1 MTWNRSGVSAT
12 RMRAQIT
19 LFGVTIAFVPA
30 DQDCRAER
38 RFGGV
43 WLAMGGG
50 CRWPV
55 EVPVDIGER
64 SGPPGRLGFRQAVR
78 LADRRGQLASEQG
91 RDHSG

>member
-38 RFGGV
+38 RLF
-43 WLAMGGG
+43 A
-50 CRWPV
+50 RTDEDSSYSP
-55 EVPVDIGER
+55 
-64 SGPPGRLGFRQAVR
+64 
-78 LADRRGQLASEQG
+78 
-91 RDHSG
+91 

>member
-38 RFGGV
+38 RISRAARP
-43 WLAMGGG
+43 LS
-50 CRWPV
+50 CH
-55 EVPVDIGER
+55 
-64 SGPPGRLGFRQAVR
+64 AV
-78 LADRRGQLASEQG
+78 
-91 RDHSG
+91 